1 MRVVNAHLGLLS
13 DAEMCWMIRSAHDE
27 QQRRVDAALEEA
39 RVRARVY
46 RELVQADDLP
56 ASGKPGAPDASCEP
70 STGLDSEHCPYS
82 AHHWTRR
89 VQETERR
96 LSQRLPHWRT
106 PDGRLAYRPRACDS
120 EIILLSNFGSGLQ
133 FMSAARQQRQH
144 LLALQARLGR
154 YLAASKLS
162 ATAVLQICNQ
172 RPETPEVLH
181 CCLAI
186 DAHSPHFTEAWTP
199 VEEQDVLAAVAECL
213 PPHTDFTT
221 VDEHGRHEALDPRLS
236 QPLPYASV
244 LGEARTRLDAE
255 MDRLERKYR
264 GIASPPPPT
273 DGRLPPGEQPPDAQ
287 EMQLVKEWAAQTS
300 AAERAERATQHGG
313 SGGGVLGEAMTP
325 EVRKRRPRCAPRHR
339 SATSTGHSSPTPT
352 EWPTMSTAFRD
363 PHSAE
368 DEQEWVAEHA
378 PAYRRTAAADDDAEA

>member
-1 MRVVNAHLGLLS
+1 M
-13 DAEMCWMIRSAHDE
+13 
-27 QQRRVDAALEEA
+27 
-39 RVRARVY
+39 RARVHQ
-46 RELVQADDLP
+46 ELLQADHLR
-56 ASGKPGAPDASCEP
+56 ASGKPDAPDTSCDP
-70 STGLDSEHCPYS
+70 SIGFDSERSPHS
-82 AHHWTRR
+82 ARHWTRR

-96 LSQRLPHWRT
+96 LSQRLSHWRT
-106 PDGRLAYRPRACDS
+106 PDERLAYPPRASDS

-144 LLALQARLGR
+144 LLALQARLER
-154 YLAASKLS
+154 YLAAGKLS

-186 DAHSPHFTEAWTP
+186 DAHPPHFTEAWTQ

-236 QPLPYASV
+236 QPLPYAPV
-244 LGEARTRLDAE
+244 LGESRTRLDAE

-264 GIASPPPPT
+264 GVASPPPPT

-300 AAERAERATQHGG
+300 AVERAERASQHG
-313 SGGGVLGEAMTP
+313 SGGGGSSSNIPGEAMAP
-325 EVRKRRPRCAPRHR
+325 EVRKRRPRRAPRLR
-339 SATSTGHSSPTPT
+339 SATLTGHSSPTPT
-352 EWPTMSTAFRD
+352 EWPTTSTTFRD

-378 PAYRRTAAADDDAEA
+378 PAYRRAAGAADEDTEA